1 MRQIFQSQN
10 GMGRVSE
17 TFPHRL
23 ADERDGLVRPPDVG
37 EIDAKVYHRFCLLS
51 QRSLPPSLRSQPSSG
66 WAGGP
71 RAYDIKIRKGAR
83 PSDLSVEQPT
93 KFELRINLKTAK
105 APGLTIPQTLLLQAN
120 EVIE

>member
-1 MRQIFQSQN
+1 
-10 GMGRVSE
+10 MGRVSE

-23 ADERDGLVRPPDVG
+23 AAERDGLVRPPDVG
-37 EIDAKVYHRFCLLS
+37 EIDAHVYHRFGLLS
-51 QRSLPPSLRSQPSSG
+51 QRGLPPSLRSQPSSG
-66 WAGGP
+66 WAGGQ